1 MRIEKFMSLIQENN
15 SPEIKESAVVP
26 ENIHEIKA
34 LAKLGAKAI
43 GGIGGRLASSG
54 TARKA
59 GGFLSRNR
67 PAKGMGSGIARGIS
81 KFAGSGRGKGAMSA
95 AGIEPQGGFFKTLGS
110 EIKKNYG
117 MGGKSLQKSVAGR
130 YAGSEQNKDVDAAMR
145 KQGVDSGDRARRK
158 IQVAKGRFKQAVG
171 SQIDTTKQNLEKR
184 RADQAAAKTARVQA
198 KAERMLANT
207 PEGQKFYRNQE
218 MRARV
223 LANIEKSREA
233 RQSKG
238 TRQDQAD
245 ISAAKDIVNRRLT
258 PGGVRT
264 IRNIANFRA
273 RRGELAYRRLRQDNP
288 EINKIIRKYSSEI
301 SKEAGRTGREQ
312 RAGDAAVD
320 RAIAQDRVRK
330 RGTDIGNTGR
340 DVSNKGRYV
349 GNQPRQ
355 T

>member
-1 MRIEKFMSLIQENN
+1 MRIEKFISLIQENN

-34 LAKLGAKAI
+34 LAKLGAKVI
-43 GGIGGRLASSG
+43 GGGIGRLASSRTG
-54 TARKA
+54 QKA
-59 GGFLSRNR
+59 AGFA
-67 PAKGMGSGIARGIS
+67 AKEKPIRGLAAGISKGVS
-81 KFAGSGRGKGAMSA
+81 KFAGSGIGKGAMSA
-95 AGIEPQGGFFKTLGS
+95 AGIEPQGGFFKTLGA
-110 EIKKNYG
+110 EIKGKYG
-117 MGGKSLQKSVAGR
+117 AGGKSLQTAVKGR
-130 YAGSEQNKDVDAAMR
+130 YAGAGSPEAEARDKAMR
-145 KQGVDSGDRARRK
+145 DAGEASGKKAREK
-158 IQVAKGRFKQAVG
+158 IGQFKQAVG
-171 SQIDTTKQNLEKR
+171 SQVDVTKQNLEKR
-184 RADQAAAKTARVQA
+184 REEKATA
-198 KAERMLANT
+198 KAERKAAKFARS
-207 PEGQKFYRNQE
+207 PEGQRQARSAEIK
-218 MRARV
+218 ARV

-238 TRQDQAD
+238 MRQDQAD
-245 ISAAKDIVNRRLT
+245 ISTAKDTVNQRLT

-273 RRGELAYRRLRQDNP
+273 KRGELAYRKLRQDNP
-288 EINKIIRKYSSEI
+288 EVDKIIRTYSSEI
-301 SKEAGRTGREQ
+301 SKEAGRAGREQ